1 MLFLF
6 LFSFLLF
13 LCDFFS
19 APLPFTLFS
28 QKVPQYRD
36 QLKLDRSQ
44 RNSRRYTCT
53 FSNLNT
59 KRTRRLLEIQGN
71 QYSIRHMPNFL
82 FLFSHAAVFPFL
94 FFTHLKLGTELQDDS
109 FSSTMTKLANFFYN
123 LPLAPKYMHQQISK
137 QVIDTK
143 ILEQDLET
151 ANTTTRRGTKIQK
164 NNLKRKIAAAKRAN
178 GMGKQHEHKNF

>member
-1 MLFLF
+1 MSQASLCRRPKLVSDLVQVSNNITQHQDSKDASTSEFFFSFFFLAFFLF

-36 QLKLDRSQ
+36 KLKLDRSQ

-59 KRTRRLLEIQGN
+59 KRTRRLLEIQETN
-71 QYSIRHMPNFL
+71 IPFDTCQIF
-82 FLFSHAAVFPFL
+82 FSFFPTQKSFL
-94 FFTHLKLGTELQDDS
+94 FF
-109 FSSTMTKLANFFYN
+109 FYS
-123 LPLAPKYMHQQISK
+123 PKIR
-137 QVIDTK
+137 
-143 ILEQDLET
+143 
-151 ANTTTRRGTKIQK
+151 NRTTR
-164 NNLKRKIAAAKRAN
+164 
-178 GMGKQHEHKNF
+178 